1 MKAAQKYATFLLL
14 LWSNQAKFFF
24 NRILFMLI
32 CMYKC
37 TCVCVHAHKYIY
49 ILFFHLVLFFSS
61 RSSICWIKF
70 YNMFLLFAL
79 RLLILLTFTA
89 LFIAFLLLVG
99 VAAVLRIEKDDKNK
113 LKNRKHYRLYTLCAP
128 LKVSLLCF
136 SFVLVF
142 FFLIFSLCF
151 CDFSR
156 SFHFIFYCLY
166 AVFFALPCSS
176 LFCFCF
182 CFRCRY
188 SLLISLSFL
197 FFSFNHF
204 TYFLLCPQF

>member
-1 MKAAQKYATFLLL
+1 
-14 LWSNQAKFFF
+14 
-24 NRILFMLI
+24 
-32 CMYKC
+32 
-37 TCVCVHAHKYIY
+37 
-49 ILFFHLVLFFSS
+49 
-61 RSSICWIKF
+61 
-70 YNMFLLFAL
+70 MFLLFAL

-128 LKVSLLCF
+128 LKVSLLYF
-136 SFVLVF
+136 SLVLVF

-182 CFRCRY
+182 CF
-188 SLLISLSFL
+188 SVSVFAFNFF
-197 FFSFNHF
+197 FFSF
-204 TYFLLCPQF
+204 FLF

>member
-1 MKAAQKYATFLLL
+1 
-14 LWSNQAKFFF
+14 
-24 NRILFMLI
+24 
-32 CMYKC
+32 
-37 TCVCVHAHKYIY
+37 
-49 ILFFHLVLFFSS
+49 
-61 RSSICWIKF
+61 
-70 YNMFLLFAL
+70 MFLLFAL

-128 LKVSLLCF
+128 LKVSLLFF

-166 AVFFALPCSS
+166 AVFFALPCSI
-176 LFCFCF
+176 CFAF
-182 CFRCRY
+182 AYVFRCRY
-188 SLLISLSFL
+188 SLLISFSFL

-204 TYFLLCPQF
+204 TYFLMCPQF